1 METSEIIS
9 IKEYDYELPKELIA
23 QTPSEKRENCR
34 MMVLDKSKQTIE
46 HKHFYDIT
54 DYFDENDVIVLNNTK
69 VIPARLFGRKNT
81 GAHIE
86 VFLLKQIGEKTWE
99 VLINPSKR
107 VKEENFPFG
116 FSVV

>member
-34 MMVLDKSKQTIE
+34 MMVLDKSNQTIE

-107 VKEENFPFG
+107 VKEE
-116 FSVV
+116 SLRQVAC